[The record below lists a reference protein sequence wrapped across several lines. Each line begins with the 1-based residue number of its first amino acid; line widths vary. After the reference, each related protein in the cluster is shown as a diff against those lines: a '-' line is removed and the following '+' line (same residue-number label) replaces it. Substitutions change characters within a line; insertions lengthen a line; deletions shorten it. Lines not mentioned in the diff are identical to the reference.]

1 MQAFAREVI
10 TRAALAAGL
19 PEGRVID
26 MVKKDNLT
34 LDRPR
39 LELQFLPEKYTRTG
53 RTLGLSRQIGRTGSA
68 AAAQR
73 SEPETAFS
81 GEAIAS
87 APQDAGPSVMVLT
100 RKCELYEVELTVN
113 ANVLADDR
121 AWLEAFSVDF
131 VAHLPRGGN
140 DSRGNWVR
148 VRAEKAT
155 FGRSPDKRVGNQVI
169 EVFARVN
176 RLFVLTFTGRIA
188 GEELATLI
196 PSFTF
201 DINIKKP

>member
-1 MQAFAREVI
+1 MQTFAREVI

-34 LDRPR
+34 LQRPR
-39 LELQFLPEKYTRTG
+39 MELQFLPEKYTRTG
-53 RTLGLSRQIGRTGSA
+53 RTLGLARHRRTGSA

-100 RKCELYEVELTVN
+100 RTRELYEVVQTVN

-121 AWLEAFSVDF
+121 PWLEAFSVGF
-131 VAHLPRGGN
+131 VANLPRGGN
-140 DSRGNWVR
+140 DSRGNWIK
-148 VRAEKAT
+148 VRAQRAT

-169 EVFARVN
+169 DVFTRVE
-176 RLFVLTFTGRIA
+176 RLFVISFTWRITGKEEEVLIPTFT
-188 GEELATLI
+188 
-196 PSFTF
+196 
-201 DINIKKP
+201 IKPKLG

>member
-1 MQAFAREVI
+1 MQTFAREVI

-34 LDRPR
+34 LQRPR
-39 LELQFLPEKYTRTG
+39 MELQFLPEKYTRTG
-53 RTLGLSRQIGRTGSA
+53 RTLGLARHRRTGSA

-100 RKCELYEVELTVN
+100 RTRELYEVVQTVN

-121 AWLEAFSVDF
+121 PWLEAFSHAF
-131 VAHLPRGGN
+131 AAALPRGGN

-148 VRAEKAT
+148 VRAQQAT
-155 FGRSPDKRVGNQVI
+155 FGRSPDKRVGDQVI
-169 EVFARVN
+169 EVFTRVE
-176 RLFVLTFTGRIA
+176 RLFVISFTWRITGKEEEVLIPTFT
-188 GEELATLI
+188 
-196 PSFTF
+196 
-201 DINIKKP
+201 IKPKLG

>member
-1 MQAFAREVI
+1 MQTFAREVI

-26 MVKKDNLT
+26 MAKKDNLT
-34 LDRPR
+34 LQRPR
-39 LELQFLPEKYTRTG
+39 MELQFLPEKYTRTG
-53 RTLGLSRQIGRTGSA
+53 RTLGLARHRRTGSA

-100 RKCELYEVELTVN
+100 RTRELYEVVQTVN

-121 AWLEAFSVDF
+121 PWLEAFSHAF
-131 VAHLPRGGN
+131 AAALPRGGN

-148 VRAEKAT
+148 VRAQQAT

-169 EVFARVN
+169 EVFTRVE
-176 RLFVLTFTGRIA
+176 RLFVISFTWRITGKEEEVLIPTFT
-188 GEELATLI
+188 
-196 PSFTF
+196 
-201 DINIKKP
+201 IKPKLG

>member
-1 MQAFAREVI
+1 MQTFAREVI

-34 LDRPR
+34 LQRPR
-39 LELQFLPEKYTRTG
+39 MELQFLPEKYTRTG
-53 RTLGLSRQIGRTGSA
+53 RTLGLARHRRTGSA

-100 RKCELYEVELTVN
+100 RTRELYEVVQTVN

-121 AWLEAFSVDF
+121 PWLEAFSVGF
-131 VAHLPRGGN
+131 VANLPRGGN

-148 VRAEKAT
+148 VRAQQAT

-169 EVFARVN
+169 EVFTRVE
-176 RLFVLTFTGRIA
+176 RLFVISFTWRITGKEAEVLIPTFT
-188 GEELATLI
+188 
-196 PSFTF
+196 
-201 DINIKKP
+201 IKPKLG

>member
-1 MQAFAREVI
+1 MQTFATWVI
-10 TRAALAAGL
+10 TQAALDAGL

-34 LDRPR
+34 LQRPR
-39 LELQFLPEKYTRTG
+39 MELQFLPEKYTRTG
-53 RTLGLSRQIGRTGSA
+53 RTLGLARHRRTGSA

-100 RKCELYEVELTVN
+100 RTRELYEVVQTVN

-121 AWLEAFSVDF
+121 PWLEAFSVGF
-131 VAHLPRGGN
+131 VANLPRGGN

-148 VRAEKAT
+148 VRAQQAT

-169 EVFARVN
+169 EVFTRVE
-176 RLFVLTFTGRIA
+176 RLFVISFTWRITGKEAEVLIPTFT
-188 GEELATLI
+188 
-196 PSFTF
+196 
-201 DINIKKP
+201 IKPKLG